1 MAKSVTTK
9 HVMLSYQW
17 KVQKLALSMYEY
29 LVEKKIPVWID
40 IKCGHPSKN
49 LYEGLS
55 HAIENSSCFVCF
67 MTPEYQESDFCQQE
81 FLYAKKCHI
90 PIIPLKLDENWE
102 PTSWLGFQTVGL
114 VWLDFYRT
122 TKFKIKASELHGRIC
137 TTVGDL
143 YQQSKSQES
152 VPKAKK
158 IDCQPRSLNNSKFA
172 GDELAPYISHLKIKE
187 AEGTPYSD
195 KPSHPKQPCKF
206 GLRCN
211 DYSDSH
217 RAWLS
222 HPSST
227 EEIAQPTKQ
236 PRPCRYGAN
245 CFDISDSHQAQF
257 LHPSSTEEIAQPT
270 KQPRPC
276 RYGANCSDISD
287 SHRAQF
293 LHPPSTENDGQP
305 SGVRS
310 SRRSKFQHSEAPE

>member
-1 MAKSVTTK
+1 MAKPATTK

-81 FLYAKKCHI
+81 FQYAKKCHI

-102 PTSWLGFQTVGL
+102 PTSWLGLQTVGL
-114 VWLDFYRT
+114 IWLDFYRT
-122 TKFKIKASELHGRIC
+122 TKFKIKASELHGRIR

-152 VPKAKK
+152 VPKAKQ
-158 IDCQPRSLNNSKFA
+158 IGSQPQSLNNSESE
-172 GDELAPYISHLKIKE
+172 GDELVPYISHLKIKKVE
-187 AEGTPYSD
+187 DTPYSD
-195 KPSHPKQPCKF
+195 KLSHPKQPCKF

-245 CFDISDSHQAQF
+245 CFDISDSH
-257 LHPSSTEEIAQPT
+257 
-270 KQPRPC
+270 
-276 RYGANCSDISD
+276 
-287 SHRAQF
+287 RAEF

>member
-1 MAKSVTTK
+1 MAKPATTK

-55 HAIENSSCFVCF
+55 HAIENSSCFVSF

-81 FLYAKKCHI
+81 FQYAKKCHI

-102 PTSWLGFQTVGL
+102 PTSLQTVGL
-114 VWLDFYRT
+114 IWLDFYRT
-122 TKFKIKASELHGRIC
+122 TKFKIKASELHGRIR

-152 VPKAKK
+152 VPKAKQ
-158 IDCQPRSLNNSKFA
+158 IGSQPQSLNNSESE
-172 GDELAPYISHLKIKE
+172 GDELVPYISHLKIKKVE
-187 AEGTPYSD
+187 DTPYSD
-195 KPSHPKQPCKF
+195 KLSHPKQPCKF

-245 CFDISDSHQAQF
+245 CFDISDSH
-257 LHPSSTEEIAQPT
+257 
-270 KQPRPC
+270 
-276 RYGANCSDISD
+276 
-287 SHRAQF
+287 RAEF